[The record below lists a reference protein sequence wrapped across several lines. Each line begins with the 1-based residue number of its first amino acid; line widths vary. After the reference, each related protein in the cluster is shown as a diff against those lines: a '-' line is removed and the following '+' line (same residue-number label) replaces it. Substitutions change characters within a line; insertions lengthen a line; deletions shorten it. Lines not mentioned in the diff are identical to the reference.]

1 MLPLRQLP
9 RGEVPGSNVFWP
21 ADPEVTVV
29 MLMDYA
35 SVAAFFLIGF
45 LFVFAGMVVGWFV
58 RPVKKGYDKK
68 LVTYEC
74 GEVPI
79 GQAWFNFNPRFY
91 IIALIYIIFDIE
103 IAFIYPVASVFKRW
117 VAQGSGLFAFVEIA
131 TFVAILLLGLGY
143 VWVKGDLTWIRAI
156 RTERKGVP
164 DVTARQEK
172 PEERRVGLD
181 QPTAQES

>member
-1 MLPLRQLP
+1 
-9 RGEVPGSNVFWP
+9 
-21 ADPEVTVV
+21 

-45 LFVFAGMVVGWFV
+45 LFVFAGMVAGWFV
-58 RPVKKGYDKK
+58 RPVKKGYEKK

-74 GEVPI
+74 GEEPI

-91 IIALIYIIFDIE
+91 IIALIYIVFDIE

-143 VWVKGDLTWIRAI
+143 VWAKGDLTWIKAI
-156 RTERKGVP
+156 KTDRKGP
-164 DVTARQEK
+164 QHVTSASINH
-172 PEERRVGLD
+172 EEPKHVGVNE
-181 QPTAQES
+181 PTAQES